1 MSSSNAFVSYLLHL
15 ADTSLILAQRN
26 AEWCGH
32 GPILEQDIA
41 ITNITLDLVGQS
53 RLYYQEAANLIN
65 AAENKNE
72 TEDSLA
78 FLRDERAFK
87 NYLICELPNG
97 DWAHTILRQFLF
109 SSFQS
114 LLLEKLS
121 THNNSEL
128 AAIAVKSLKEVQYH
142 VKWSSEWVIRLG
154 DGTDE
159 SSRRMNEAIK
169 TIWPYTGEFFITEDF
184 EEQWVAGLKD
194 TWTKNVQLIFDEAK
208 LSLPS
213 NVFMQTGGKKGIH
226 TEHFGFLLAEMQTL
240 QRSYPGANW

>member
-1 MSSSNAFVSYLLHL
+1 MSSSNASASYLLHL

-41 ITNITLDLVGQS
+41 ITNITLDLVGQA
-53 RLYYQEAANLIN
+53 RMYYQQAANLIN

-97 DWAHTILRQFLF
+97 DWAQTILRQFF
-109 SSFQS
+109 YSSFQI

-121 THNNSEL
+121 THQNSEL

-154 DGTDE
+154 DGTEE
-159 SSRRMNEAIK
+159 SSKRMNDAIEK
-169 TIWPYTGEFFITEDF
+169 LWAYTGEFFILEDF
-184 EEQWVAGLKD
+184 EENWVSNLKD
-194 TWTKNVQLIFDEAK
+194 AWTNNVQLIFDEAK
-208 LSLPS
+208 LTIPL
-213 NVFMQTGGKKGIH
+213 NVFMQTGGKKGVH
-226 TEHFGFLLAEMQTL
+226 TEHFGYVLAEMQTL
-240 QRSYPGANW
+240 QRSFPGANW